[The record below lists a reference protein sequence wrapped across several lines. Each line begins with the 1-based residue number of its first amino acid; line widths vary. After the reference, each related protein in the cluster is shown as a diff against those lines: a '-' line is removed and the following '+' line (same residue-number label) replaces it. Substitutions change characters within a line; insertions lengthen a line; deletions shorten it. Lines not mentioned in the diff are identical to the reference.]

1 MSTRNWVILGL
12 VFWILSIVL
21 AFGLG
26 QMSIE
31 GGEVAPII
39 IEKAR

>member
-1 MSTRNWVILGL
+1 MSTRNWVILGI
-12 VFWILSIVL
+12 VFWVLSVIL

-26 QMSIE
+26 RISTE
-31 GGEVAPII
+31 SGEVAPII